1 MNQKILNALIQ
12 AQKREI
18 NEYNVYLFLAKKTSG
33 KNKKIIEEIANQE
46 KKHYEI
52 LKKITKKEI
61 VPSRL
66 KLYFYILIS
75 KIFGLN
81 FTLQLMEIGERYSQS
96 FYSSIINQDK
106 SLKTLKIIDDETN
119 HEKELISL
127 IDEKRLSYI
136 GSFVLGLND
145 ALVELTGALA
155 GLTLALNNTKIIA
168 MVGLITGI
176 AASMSMA
183 VSNYLASKEE
193 KEKNPFFSG
202 YITGLAYIFTVVTLI
217 VPFFFFNKAIVALG
231 STLFLAVLIIAFFNF
246 YVSVVKQDNF
256 FSRFLTM
263 ATISLSVALINFTVG
278 FLIKK
283 IFGVEV

>member
-1 MNQKILNALIQ
+1 MNQKIINFLIQ

-18 NEYNVYLFLAKKTSG
+18 TEYKVYLFLSKNTTNN
-33 KNKKIIEEIANQE
+33 NKKILKEIADQE

-52 LKKITKKEI
+52 LKKITKKE
-61 VPSRL
+61 VSPSKL

-81 FTLQLMEIGERYSQS
+81 FTLQLMEVGERYSQS
-96 FYSSIINQDK
+96 FYRSMINKDK
-106 SLKTLKIIDDETN
+106 SLKTLKIIDDETK
-119 HEKELISL
+119 HEKKLISL

-155 GLTLALNNTKIIA
+155 GLTLALNNTRLISV
-168 MVGLITGI
+168 VGLITGI

-183 VSNYLASKEE
+183 VSNYLASKED
-193 KEKNPFFSG
+193 KQKNPLFSG
-202 YITGLAYIFTVVTLI
+202 YITGLAYIFTVITL
-217 VPFFFFNKAIVALG
+217 VLPFFLFNKAMIALG
-231 STLFLAVLIIAFFNF
+231 ISLIFAVLIIALFNF
-246 YVSVVKQDNF
+246 YASVVKQDNF
-256 FSRFLTM
+256 FSRFFTM
-263 ATISLSVALINFTVG
+263 AIISLSVASINFGIG

-283 IFGVEV
+283 IFGIDV